1 MSTSILIE
9 LCKCL
14 VIHPATYSGLSVTL
28 TTSISMSLSV
38 SSFFEFLFQPTRQ
51 TRWALFFLATVAP
64 CSPWRVPFSFQTP
77 LVVISGCT
85 NKSWLTDWLINVYGG
100 WIHSHPLMVG
110 LCITPFKATCWGEKA
125 LWHTQTHRYMLER
138 KPISSVFF
146 LLLFCHHRAN
156 KAAAVAAGKK
166 RVFPPAGCGCRK
178 CDAAPPQVVSI
189 AIAAAA
195 SLSIFITQ
203 LFCLSFFHSSSFS
216 RGVWLFFIYLFIGTG
231 CCRIEAPPPPPSSSS
246 LPPSSL
252 DTLYLC
258 SLTAVINSRVCF
270 GSLLPAGGPSVGG
283 GGGGEVGV
291 PPPAV
296 PGRHTLPNTSPGGL
310 VGRLHLD
317 RAGGDSLIYLFTMYL
332 LLAYY

>member
-1 MSTSILIE
+1 
-9 LCKCL
+9 
-14 VIHPATYSGLSVTL
+14 
-28 TTSISMSLSV
+28 
-38 SSFFEFLFQPTRQ
+38 
-51 TRWALFFLATVAP
+51 
-64 CSPWRVPFSFQTP
+64 
-77 LVVISGCT
+77 
-85 NKSWLTDWLINVYGG
+85 
-100 WIHSHPLMVG
+100 MVG
-110 LCITPFKATCWGEKA
+110 LCITPLKPHVEVKKNYDTHKHTDTCWTENPSA
-125 LWHTQTHRYMLER
+125 
-138 KPISSVFF
+138 VFFF

-166 RVFPPAGCGCRK
+166 RVFPPAECGYRK

-195 SLSIFITQ
+195 SLSIFITP

-258 SLTAVINSRVCF
+258 SLKAVINSRVCF

-283 GGGGEVGV
+283 GGGEVGV

-296 PGRHTLPNTSPGGL
+296 PGQHTLPNTPPGGL